1 MALTQFF
8 IMSMGFLDTAMAGHY
23 SASDLAGVAL
33 GGNIM
38 WPVFML
44 LSGVTLALTPIAAQL
59 RGAGRESE
67 IGAKL
72 HQGIWIGA
80 IGAAKAELVEA
91 LSRRQDL
98 AQTIDWN
105 DHPDTPPTEPFTKE
119 AIQAIKAGKAV
130 PVWSAVLEEWLWF
143 VRDEKAKAKLVT
155 EGCQAP
161 IYTLGELAV
170 VADMRLNS
178 SFGSEDLKRVHAIK
192 KKFGAAIEW
201 PPKEAG

>member
-1 MALTQFF
+1 
-8 IMSMGFLDTAMAGHY
+8 MSAFPKFDVDAEIQKLGC
-23 SASDLAGVAL
+23 GVA
-33 GGNIM
+33 N
-38 WPVFML
+38 PANSANRPSE
-44 LSGVTLALTPIAAQL
+44 SG
-59 RGAGRESE
+59 E
-67 IGAKL
+67 IS
-72 HQGIWIGA
+72 GISKISKG
-80 IGAAKAELVEA
+80 VPP
-91 LSRRQDL
+91 
-98 AQTIDWN
+98 DWN
-105 DHPDTPPTEPFTKE
+105 DHPDTPPTAPFTKE
-119 AIQAIKAGKAV
+119 AVQAIKAGKAV

-143 VRDEKAKAKLVT
+143 VRDETAKAKLVT